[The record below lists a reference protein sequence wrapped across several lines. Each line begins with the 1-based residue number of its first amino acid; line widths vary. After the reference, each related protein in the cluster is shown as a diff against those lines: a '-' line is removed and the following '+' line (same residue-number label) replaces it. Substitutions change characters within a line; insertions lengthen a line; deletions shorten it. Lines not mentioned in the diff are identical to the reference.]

1 MFFKAAIN
9 PGHNEL
15 LETSCE
21 PRDLGEF
28 IWSNADIDHLH

>member
-1 MFFKAAIN
+1 MKKEIETYSMFFKAAIN

-28 IWSNADIDHLH
+28 I